1 MEQNKERRYAE
12 NLLRQYGPKTE
23 RETDLEKLKR
33 LDAKV
38 RRPAE
43 VFAGIFGG
51 VGALVLGTGMCL
63 SMGVIGNMAPL
74 GIVVGIVGIGM
85 VAANYFLYKA
95 ILKSRRKKYADRV
108 IALSNGLLNQ

>member
-1 MEQNKERRYAE
+1 
-12 NLLRQYGPKTE
+12 
-23 RETDLEKLKR
+23 
-33 LDAKV
+33 
-38 RRPAE
+38 
-43 VFAGIFGG
+43 
-51 VGALVLGTGMCL
+51 
-63 SMGVIGNMAPL
+63 MGVIGNMAPL